1 MKSLWWFPWPFLPIR
16 NSWDSTI
23 LTSALTP
30 KEEDSGYLKLDRAP
44 VYVYARRWEGSA
56 ETDPHANFQRG
67 LALPVLLFSIQRI
80 SQIETGQS
88 RAGLTSP
95 SWRPT
100 DILLGFKVHNCS
112 LFPLSQ
118 SLSLSFFNTLENNI
132 NPISQKR
139 FTIKNHCHWSW
150 APWEL
155 ALYHSLLKNGSG
167 HLVGTS
173 YVLIYWI
180 NEKHLLCC
188 HFKWLQLYQVCQI
201 QAKRMWLAYHSH
213 C

>member
-1 MKSLWWFPWPFLPIR
+1 MVKVWYIFSGCIFLWLCFTGEIPLWRIYLPLIGPLADCCCLHWSWPLDLHCILRWMSHFIGNSHATMKSLWWFPWPFLPIR

-132 NPISQKR
+132 NPISQK
-139 FTIKNHCHWSW
+139 KVHH
-150 APWEL
+150 
-155 ALYHSLLKNGSG
+155 
-167 HLVGTS
+167 
-173 YVLIYWI
+173 
-180 NEKHLLCC
+180 
-188 HFKWLQLYQVCQI
+188 
-201 QAKRMWLAYHSH
+201 
-213 C
+213 